1 MFFAHENAGLSVAQG
16 NEVKIKDVKGKYMF
30 LLHAHAAEEVG
41 GVIAFL
47 EQVVLS
53 SVIELLTLLPF
64 LFLTYLLMEFI
75 EHRASDKAERFMKKA
90 GPFGPAVGGL
100 LGAVPQ
106 CGFSAAASNLFAG
119 RVVTVGTLIAVFLS
133 TSDEM
138 LPILLGSDIPVW
150 KSMLFVLYKAVV
162 AVAVGFFVDI
172 MLRAFK
178 KGQRKINIDELCEK
192 DECHCEKG
200 ILHSAIHHTI
210 TISLFVFAVTF
221 LINTAIFFIGEERL
235 GLVMN
240 DLPVLSH
247 AVAAIIGLVPNC
259 ASSVLLATLYSDGII
274 SVGTMLAG
282 LFSGAGVGLLVLF
295 RVNRHIKENLLI
307 LLTLV
312 LAGIGFGLFGEVLF
326 A

>member
-1 MFFAHENAGLSVAQG
+1 
-16 NEVKIKDVKGKYMF
+16 MF
-30 LLHAHAAEEVG
+30 LLHAHAAEEVR
-41 GVIAFL
+41 GVVAFL
-47 EQVVLS
+47 EHVLLS
-53 SVIELLTLLPF
+53 SLIELLTLLPF

-90 GPFGPAVGGL
+90 GPLGPAVGGL

-119 RVVTVGTLIAVFLS
+119 RVVTVGTLVAVFHS

-138 LPILLGSDIPVW
+138 LPILISSDIPLW
-150 KSMLFVLYKAVV
+150 KALLFVLYKAAV
-162 AVAVGFFVDI
+162 AVAVGFAVDLS
-172 MLRAFK
+172 LRIAK
-178 KGQRKINIDELCEK
+178 KGERKINIDELCEK

-221 LINTAIFFIGEERL
+221 AINTAIFFIGEESL

-247 AVAAIIGLVPNC
+247 LVAAIVGLVPNC
-259 ASSVLLATLYSDGII
+259 ASSVLLATLYSGGII
-274 SVGTMLAG
+274 SVGTMLSG

-307 LLTLV
+307 VLILI
-312 LAGIGFGLFGEVLF
+312 LAGVGFGLLGELIF

>member
-1 MFFAHENAGLSVAQG
+1 
-16 NEVKIKDVKGKYMF
+16 MF
-30 LLHAHAAEEVG
+30 LLHAHAAEEVR
-41 GVIAFL
+41 GVVAFL
-47 EQVVLS
+47 EHVLLS
-53 SVIELLTLLPF
+53 SLIELLTLLPF

-90 GPFGPAVGGL
+90 GPLGPAVGGL

-119 RVVTVGTLIAVFLS
+119 RVVTVGTLVAVFLS

-138 LPILLGSDIPVW
+138 LPILISSDIPLW
-150 KSMLFVLYKAVV
+150 KALLFVLYKAAV
-162 AVAVGFFVDI
+162 AVAVGFAVDLS
-172 MLRAFK
+172 LRIAK
-178 KGQRKINIDELCEK
+178 KGERKINIDELCEK

-221 LINTAIFFIGEERL
+221 AINTAIFFIGEESL

-247 AVAAIIGLVPNC
+247 LVAAIVGLVPNC
-259 ASSVLLATLYSDGII
+259 ASSVLLATLYSGGII
-274 SVGTMLAG
+274 SVGTMLSG

-307 LLTLV
+307 VLILI
-312 LAGIGFGLFGEVLF
+312 LAGVGFGLLGELIF

>member
-1 MFFAHENAGLSVAQG
+1 
-16 NEVKIKDVKGKYMF
+16 MF
-30 LLHAHAAEEVG
+30 LLHAHAAEEVR
-41 GVIAFL
+41 GVVAFIEHVL
-47 EQVVLS
+47 LS
-53 SVIELLTLLPF
+53 SLIELLTLLPF

-90 GPFGPAVGGL
+90 GPLGPAVGGL

-119 RVVTVGTLIAVFLS
+119 RVVTVGTLVAVFLS

-138 LPILLGSDIPVW
+138 LPILISSDIPLW
-150 KSMLFVLYKAVV
+150 KALLFVLYKAAV
-162 AVAVGFFVDI
+162 AVAVGFAVDLS
-172 MLRAFK
+172 LRIAK
-178 KGQRKINIDELCEK
+178 KGERKINIDELCEK

-221 LINTAIFFIGEERL
+221 AINTAIFFIGEESL

-247 AVAAIIGLVPNC
+247 LVAAIVGLVPNC
-259 ASSVLLATLYSDGII
+259 ASSVLLATLYSGGII
-274 SVGTMLAG
+274 SVGTMLSG

-307 LLTLV
+307 VLILI
-312 LAGIGFGLFGEVLF
+312 LAGVGFGLLGELIF

>member
-1 MFFAHENAGLSVAQG
+1 
-16 NEVKIKDVKGKYMF
+16 MF
-30 LLHAHAAEEVG
+30 LLHAHAAEEVR
-41 GVIAFL
+41 GVVAFL
-47 EQVVLS
+47 EHVLLS
-53 SVIELLTLLPF
+53 SLIELLTLLPF

-90 GPFGPAVGGL
+90 GPLGPAVGGL

-119 RVVTVGTLIAVFLS
+119 RVVTVGTLVAVFLS

-138 LPILLGSDIPVW
+138 LPILISSDIPLW
-150 KSMLFVLYKAVV
+150 KALLFVLYKAVV
-162 AVAVGFFVDI
+162 AVAVGFAVDLS
-172 MLRAFK
+172 LRIAK
-178 KGQRKINIDELCEK
+178 KGERKINIDELCEK

-221 LINTAIFFIGEERL
+221 AINTAIFFIGEESL

-247 AVAAIIGLVPNC
+247 LVAAIVGLVPNC
-259 ASSVLLATLYSDGII
+259 ASSVLLATLYSGGII
-274 SVGTMLAG
+274 SVGTMLSG

-307 LLTLV
+307 VLILI
-312 LAGIGFGLFGEVLF
+312 LAGVGFGLLGELIF

>member
-1 MFFAHENAGLSVAQG
+1 
-16 NEVKIKDVKGKYMF
+16 MF
-30 LLHAHAAEEVG
+30 LLHAHAAEEVR
-41 GVIAFL
+41 GVVAFL
-47 EQVVLS
+47 EHVLLS
-53 SVIELLTLLPF
+53 SLIDLLTLLPF

-90 GPFGPAVGGL
+90 GPLGPAVGGL

-119 RVVTVGTLIAVFLS
+119 RVVTVGTLVAVFLS

-138 LPILLGSDIPVW
+138 LPILISSDIPLW
-150 KSMLFVLYKAVV
+150 KALLFVLYKAVV
-162 AVAVGFFVDI
+162 AVAVGFAVDLS
-172 MLRAFK
+172 LRIAK
-178 KGQRKINIDELCEK
+178 KGERKINIDELCEK

-221 LINTAIFFIGEERL
+221 AINTAIFFIGEESL

-247 AVAAIIGLVPNC
+247 LVAAIVGLVPNC
-259 ASSVLLATLYSDGII
+259 ASSVLLATLYSGGII
-274 SVGTMLAG
+274 SVGTMLSG
-282 LFSGAGVGLLVLF
+282 LLSGAGVGLLVLF

-307 LLTLV
+307 VLILI
-312 LAGIGFGLFGEVLF
+312 LAGVGFGLLGELIF

>member
-1 MFFAHENAGLSVAQG
+1 
-16 NEVKIKDVKGKYMF
+16 MF
-30 LLHAHAAEEVG
+30 LLHAHAAEEVR
-41 GVIAFL
+41 GVVAFL
-47 EQVVLS
+47 EHVLLS
-53 SVIELLTLLPF
+53 SIIELLTLLPF

-90 GPFGPAVGGL
+90 GPLGPAVGGL

-119 RVVTVGTLIAVFLS
+119 RVVTVGTLVAVFLS

-138 LPILLGSDIPVW
+138 LPILISSDIPVW
-150 KSMLFVLYKAVV
+150 KALLFVLYKAVV
-162 AVAVGFFVDI
+162 AVAVGFAVDLS
-172 MLRAFK
+172 LRIAK
-178 KGQRKINIDELCEK
+178 KGERKINIDELCEK

-221 LINTAIFFIGEERL
+221 AINTAIFFIGEESL

-247 AVAAIIGLVPNC
+247 LVAAIVGLVPNC
-259 ASSVLLATLYSDGII
+259 ASSVLLATLYSGGII
-274 SVGTMLAG
+274 SVGTMLSG

-307 LLTLV
+307 VLILI
-312 LAGIGFGLFGEVLF
+312 LAGVGFGLLGELIF

>member
-1 MFFAHENAGLSVAQG
+1 
-16 NEVKIKDVKGKYMF
+16 MF
-30 LLHAHAAEEVG
+30 LLHAHATEEVR
-41 GVIAFL
+41 GVVAFL
-47 EQVVLS
+47 EHVLLS
-53 SVIELLTLLPF
+53 SIIELLTLLPF

-90 GPFGPAVGGL
+90 GPLGPAVGGL

-119 RVVTVGTLIAVFLS
+119 RVVTVGTLVAVFLS

-138 LPILLGSDIPVW
+138 LPILISSDIPVW
-150 KSMLFVLYKAVV
+150 KALLFVLYKAAV
-162 AVAVGFFVDI
+162 AVAVGFAVDLS
-172 MLRAFK
+172 LRIAK
-178 KGQRKINIDELCEK
+178 KGERKINIDELCEK

-221 LINTAIFFIGEERL
+221 AINTAIFFIGEESL

-247 AVAAIIGLVPNC
+247 LVAAIVGLVPNC
-259 ASSVLLATLYSDGII
+259 ASSVLLATLYSGGII
-274 SVGTMLAG
+274 SVGTMLSG

-307 LLTLV
+307 V
-312 LAGIGFGLFGEVLF
+312 LILILSGVGFGLLGELIF

>member
-1 MFFAHENAGLSVAQG
+1 
-16 NEVKIKDVKGKYMF
+16 MF
-30 LLHAHAAEEVG
+30 LLHAHAAEEVR
-41 GVIAFL
+41 GVVAFL
-47 EQVVLS
+47 EHVLLS
-53 SVIELLTLLPF
+53 SIIELLTLLPF

-90 GPFGPAVGGL
+90 GPLGPAVGGL

-119 RVVTVGTLIAVFLS
+119 RVVTVGTLVAVFLS

-138 LPILLGSDIPVW
+138 IPILISSDIPVW
-150 KSMLFVLYKAVV
+150 KALLFVLYKAVV
-162 AVAVGFFVDI
+162 AVAVGFAVDLS
-172 MLRAFK
+172 LRIAK
-178 KGQRKINIDELCEK
+178 KGERKINIDELCEK

-221 LINTAIFFIGEERL
+221 AINTAIFFIGEESL

-247 AVAAIIGLVPNC
+247 LVAAIVGLVPNC
-259 ASSVLLATLYSDGII
+259 ASSVLLATLYSGGII
-274 SVGTMLAG
+274 SVGTMLSG

-307 LLTLV
+307 VLILI
-312 LAGIGFGLFGEVLF
+312 LAGVGFGLLGELIF